1 MTLASELAWKNYE
14 ENIVPGTI
22 SHQLARYALSVDY
35 DTLPPEVV
43 HQAKRIILDTLACAI
58 GASEAPGRPIIEGA
72 IQDIGGNPEATV
84 FGSGVQTTAINATL
98 MNCFLVRYLDYNDM
112 GGGGHNSES
121 IPPILAVAERE
132 KANGRD
138 FITSVVLSYEIGQ
151 RITDSIQGANLENR
165 GWNVDC
171 RAGLSLPAPL
181 GKLMG
186 MKEDQIANAIAIAGA
201 HAPSLGILDCHREE
215 FMMAKN
221 LRFGFAA
228 QHCILSCL
236 LAKRGFTGFIRIVE
250 GDKGYNQV
258 ICNNEMDLEKLTD
271 FSGWKIM
278 KSSFKTICQNYT
290 TQAHILATLELVKEH
305 DLRPEDIESVLIK
318 PCLRDS
324 RHVVTIPG
332 KKYPRNTESAT
343 HSAFFGN
350 AMVIKERAL
359 GPAQLTPEKF
369 NDPVILDLIEK
380 ITIEADP
387 SLREFQNSG
396 TSIITTKDGRVLEKY
411 MPYPRGNWQ
420 APLSDAEVEEKFR
433 GAASPHMDEAKMQ
446 SIIDAVWGL
455 DKIEDV
461 RELPRLMVWSR

>member
-1 MTLASELAWKNYE
+1 MTLARDLAWKNYN
-14 ENIVPGTI
+14 ENVVPGTI
-22 SHQLARYALSVDY
+22 SHQWARYALSVNY

-43 HQAKRIILDTLACAI
+43 HQAKRILLDTFACAI
-58 GASEAPGRPIIEGA
+58 GASEAPGRPILEGA
-72 IQDIGGNPEATV
+72 VREIGGNPEASV
-84 FGSGVQTTAINATL
+84 FGSGYQTTAINATL
-98 MNCFLVRYLDYNDM
+98 VNCFMVRYLDYNDM

-132 KANGRD
+132 KASGRD
-138 FITSVVLSYEIGQ
+138 FLTSVVLSYEIGQ
-151 RITDSIQGANLENR
+151 RITDSIRGANLENR

-186 MKEDQIANAIAIAGA
+186 LNEDQITNAIATAGA

-215 FMMAKN
+215 FAMAKN
-221 LRFGFAA
+221 LRFGFVA

-236 LAKRGFTGFIRIVE
+236 VAKGGFTGFIRIVE

-258 ICNNEMDLEKLTD
+258 ICNNEMDLEKLVD
-271 FSGWKIM
+271 FTGWKILNG
-278 KSSFKTICQNYT
+278 SFKTICQNYT
-290 TQAHILATLELVKEH
+290 TQAHILATLALVKEH
-305 DLRPEDIESVLIK
+305 DLKPEDIASVKIK

-387 SLREFQNSG
+387 NLEEFQDTG
-396 TSIITTKDGRVLEKY
+396 TSIITTKDGRVLEKF
-411 MPYPRGNWQ
+411 MPYPHGNWRD
-420 APLSDAEVEEKFR
+420 PLTDAEVEEKFR
-433 GAASPHMDEAKMQ
+433 GAAAPHMDEAK
-446 SIIDAVWGL
+446 IKNFIDTVWSV
-455 DKIEDV
+455 DKLANMKD
-461 RELPRLMVWSR
+461 LAKLMVWG